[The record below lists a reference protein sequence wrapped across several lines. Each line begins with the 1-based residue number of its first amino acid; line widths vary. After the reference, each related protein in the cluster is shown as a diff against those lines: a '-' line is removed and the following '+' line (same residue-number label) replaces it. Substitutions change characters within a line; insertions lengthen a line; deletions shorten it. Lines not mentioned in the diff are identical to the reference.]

1 MADNPTAVQQA
12 VQRALSEALG
22 TIQRQL
28 AEVQGSFDTVKRA
41 VESGQAGTD
50 SFVGLLPSLLH
61 MQASGASLAATV
73 ESVLRFIGVSA
84 QWTGV
89 PAMAMP
95 AYAEASLDSA
105 RDKPASRPV
114 KPAPTAVAE
123 PEEEEAATVEV
134 ERATTEAP
142 VESVHE
148 ISLEAA
154 AEAPAAVEA
163 APAPAPAAPARV
175 DVNSLPDDLK
185 QMHQKAKRFAKVT
198 VQELIMYKKDEV
210 TRGRENNDLY
220 SRFKDEIDKSKQ
232 LYDKRFEKIA
242 EHKIDY
248 LYDELVRVL
257 ADNNADA
264 LGNYPYRPR

>member
-28 AEVQGSFDTVKRA
+28 TEVQGSFDTVKRA
-41 VESGQAGTD
+41 VESGQAGAD

-89 PAMAMP
+89 PAMTIP
-95 AYAEASLDSA
+95 AAAPA
-105 RDKPASRPV
+105 RPPAA
-114 KPAPTAVAE
+114 PAAREVEE
-123 PEEEEAATVEV
+123 PEEAEEEAATVEV
-134 ERATTEAP
+134 EPAVAAEPA
-142 VESVHE
+142 ESVHE
-148 ISLEAA
+148 ISLDAA
-154 AEAPAAVEA
+154 AEAPPAEA
-163 APAPAPAAPARV
+163 PPPAAPARV
-175 DVNSLPDDLK
+175 DVSSLPDDLK
-185 QMHQKAKRFAKVT
+185 QLHQKAKRFAKVT

-210 TRGRENNDLY
+210 TKGRQNNDLY
-220 SRFKDEIDKSKQ
+220 SRFRDEIDKSKQ

-242 EHKIDY
+242 GHRIDY

>member
-1 MADNPTAVQQA
+1 MADSPTAVQQA

-22 TIQRQL
+22 SIQRQL

-41 VESGQAGTD
+41 VESGQAGAD

-61 MQASGASLAATV
+61 MQASGASLAATI
-73 ESVLRFIGVSA
+73 ESVLRFIGAST
-84 QWTGV
+84 QWSGV
-89 PAMAMP
+89 PAVAMP
-95 AYAEASLDSA
+95 AAA
-105 RDKPASRPV
+105 PA
-114 KPAPTAVAE
+114 PAPTHAAAPASV
-123 PEEEEAATVEV
+123 EEAEEAATVEV
-134 ERATTEAP
+134 EPAVAAEPA
-142 VESVHE
+142 ESVHE
-148 ISLEAA
+148 ISLDAP

-163 APAPAPAAPARV
+163 PPPAAPARV
-175 DVNSLPDDLK
+175 DVGSLPDDLK
-185 QMHQKAKRFAKVT
+185 QLHQKAKRFAKVT

-242 EHKIDY
+242 GHHIDY

>member
-1 MADNPTAVQQA
+1 MADSPTAVQQA

-22 TIQRQL
+22 SVQRQL
-28 AEVQGSFDTVKRA
+28 TEVQSSFDTVKRA
-41 VESGQAGTD
+41 VESGQAGAD

-61 MQASGASLAATV
+61 MQASGASLAATI
-73 ESVLRFIGVSA
+73 ESVLRFIGASA
-84 QWTGV
+84 QWSGV
-89 PAMAMP
+89 PAMAIP
-95 AYAEASLDSA
+95 AAAPAAAPA
-105 RDKPASRPV
+105 RR
-114 KPAPTAVAE
+114 PAPPAAE
-123 PEEEEAATVEV
+123 PEAAVEV
-134 ERATTEAP
+134 EPAAAAEPA
-142 VESVHE
+142 ESVHE
-148 ISLEAA
+148 ISLDAA
-154 AEAPAAVEA
+154 AEAPPAAVEA
-163 APAPAPAAPARV
+163 APAPAAAARV
-175 DVNSLPDDLK
+175 DVSSLPDDLK
-185 QMHQKAKRFAKVT
+185 QLHQKAKRFAKVT

-242 EHKIDY
+242 GHHIDY

>member
-1 MADNPTAVQQA
+1 MADSPTAVQQA

-22 TIQRQL
+22 SVQRQL
-28 AEVQGSFDTVKRA
+28 TEVQSSFDTVKRA
-41 VESGQAGTD
+41 VESGQAGSD

-61 MQASGASLAATV
+61 MQASGASLAATI
-73 ESVLRFIGVSA
+73 ESVLRFIGASA
-84 QWTGV
+84 QWSGV
-89 PAMAMP
+89 PAMAIP
-95 AYAEASLDSA
+95 AAAPAAAPA
-105 RDKPASRPV
+105 RR
-114 KPAPTAVAE
+114 PAPPAAE
-123 PEEEEAATVEV
+123 PEAAVEV
-134 ERATTEAP
+134 EPAAAAEPA
-142 VESVHE
+142 ESVHE
-148 ISLEAA
+148 ISLDAA
-154 AEAPAAVEA
+154 AEAPPAAVEA
-163 APAPAPAAPARV
+163 APAPAAAARV
-175 DVNSLPDDLK
+175 DVSSLPDDLK
-185 QMHQKAKRFAKVT
+185 QLHQKAKRFAKVT

-242 EHKIDY
+242 GHHIDY

>member
-28 AEVQGSFDTVKRA
+28 AEVQGSFDAVKRA
-41 VESGQAGTD
+41 VESGQAGAD
-50 SFVGLLPSLLH
+50 SFVSLLPSLLH

-95 AYAEASLDSA
+95 AYAEA
-105 RDKPASRPV
+105 PTGRPV
-114 KPAPTAVAE
+114 KAAPAAVQE
-123 PEEEEAATVEV
+123 PEEEAAAAEETVEV
-134 ERATTEAP
+134 EPAVAAAP
-142 VESVHE
+142 AESVHE
-148 ISLEAA
+148 ISLDAA
-154 AEAPAAVEA
+154 AEPSPAVEA
-163 APAPAPAAPARV
+163 APPAPPAPARV
-175 DVNSLPDDLK
+175 DVSSLPDDLK
-185 QMHQKAKRFAKVT
+185 QLHQKAKRFAKVT

-210 TRGRENNDLY
+210 TKGRQNNDLY
-220 SRFKDEIDKSKQ
+220 SRFRDEIDKSKQ

>member
-22 TIQRQL
+22 TVQRQL
-28 AEVQGSFDTVKRA
+28 TEVQGSFETVKRA
-41 VESGQAGTD
+41 VESGQGGAD

-73 ESVLRFIGVSA
+73 ESVLRFIGVSS

-95 AYAEASLDSA
+95 VPVAAPAAAPAREVERAAPFARAQGKEA
-105 RDKPASRPV
+105 
-114 KPAPTAVAE
+114 
-123 PEEEEAATVEV
+123 EEEAATVEV
-134 ERATTEAP
+134 EPAVAAEPA
-142 VESVHE
+142 ESVHE
-148 ISLEAA
+148 ISLEPA
-154 AEAPAAVEA
+154 AEAPPPVEA
-163 APAPAPAAPARV
+163 PPPAPAAPARV

-185 QMHQKAKRFAKVT
+185 QMHHKAKRFAKVT

-210 TRGRENNDLY
+210 TRGRESKDLY
-220 SRFKDEIDKSKQ
+220 ARFKDEIDKSKQ

-242 EHKIDY
+242 AHHIDY

-257 ADNNADA
+257 ADNDANA
-264 LGNYPYRPR
+264 LGNYPYRHR

>member
-1 MADNPTAVQQA
+1 MADSPTAVQQA

-22 TIQRQL
+22 SVQRQL
-28 AEVQGSFDTVKRA
+28 TEVQSSFDTVKRA
-41 VESGQAGTD
+41 VESGQAGAD

-61 MQASGASLAATV
+61 MQASGASLAATI
-73 ESVLRFIGVSA
+73 ESVLRFIGASA
-84 QWTGV
+84 QWSGV
-89 PAMAMP
+89 PAMAIP
-95 AYAEASLDSA
+95 AAAPAAAPA
-105 RDKPASRPV
+105 RR
-114 KPAPTAVAE
+114 PAPPAAE
-123 PEEEEAATVEV
+123 PEAAVEV
-134 ERATTEAP
+134 EPAAAAEPA
-142 VESVHE
+142 ESVHE
-148 ISLEAA
+148 ISLDAA
-154 AEAPAAVEA
+154 AEAPPAAVEA
-163 APAPAPAAPARV
+163 APAPAAPARV
-175 DVNSLPDDLK
+175 DVSSLPDDLK
-185 QMHQKAKRFAKVT
+185 QLHQKAKRFAKVT

-242 EHKIDY
+242 GHHIDY

>member
-1 MADNPTAVQQA
+1 MADSPTAVQQA

-22 TIQRQL
+22 SVQRQL
-28 AEVQGSFDTVKRA
+28 TEVQSSFDTVKRA
-41 VESGQAGTD
+41 VESGQAGSD

-73 ESVLRFIGVSA
+73 ESVLRFIGASA
-84 QWTGV
+84 QWSSV

-95 AYAEASLDSA
+95 AAAPAAAPA
-105 RDKPASRPV
+105 RR
-114 KPAPTAVAE
+114 PAPPAAG
-123 PEEEEAATVEV
+123 PEAAVEV
-134 ERATTEAP
+134 EPAVAAEPA
-142 VESVHE
+142 ESVHE
-148 ISLEAA
+148 ISLDAA
-154 AEAPAAVEA
+154 AEAPPAAVEA
-163 APAPAPAAPARV
+163 APAPAARV
-175 DVNSLPDDLK
+175 DVGSLPDDLK
-185 QMHQKAKRFAKVT
+185 QLHQKAKRFAKVT

-210 TRGRENNDLY
+210 TRGRENSDLY

-242 EHKIDY
+242 GHHIDY

>member
-1 MADNPTAVQQA
+1 MADSPTAVQQA

-22 TIQRQL
+22 SVQRQL
-28 AEVQGSFDTVKRA
+28 TEVQSSFDTVKRA
-41 VESGQAGTD
+41 VESGQAGSD

-73 ESVLRFIGVSA
+73 ESVLRFIGASA
-84 QWTGV
+84 QWSGV

-95 AYAEASLDSA
+95 AAAPA
-105 RDKPASRPV
+105 RR
-114 KPAPTAVAE
+114 PAPPAAE
-123 PEEEEAATVEV
+123 PEAAVEV
-134 ERATTEAP
+134 EPAVAAEPA
-142 VESVHE
+142 ESVHE
-148 ISLEAA
+148 ISLDAA
-154 AEAPAAVEA
+154 AEAPPAAVEA
-163 APAPAPAAPARV
+163 APAPAARV
-175 DVNSLPDDLK
+175 DVSSLPDDLK
-185 QMHQKAKRFAKVT
+185 QLHQKAKRFAKVT

-242 EHKIDY
+242 GHHIDY

>member
-1 MADNPTAVQQA
+1 MADSPTAVQQA

-22 TIQRQL
+22 SVQRQL
-28 AEVQGSFDTVKRA
+28 TEVQSSFDTVKRA
-41 VESGQAGTD
+41 VESGQAGVD

-61 MQASGASLAATV
+61 MQASGASLAATI
-73 ESVLRFIGVSA
+73 ESVLRFIGASA
-84 QWTGV
+84 QWSGV
-89 PAMAMP
+89 PAMAIP
-95 AYAEASLDSA
+95 AAAPAAAPA
-105 RDKPASRPV
+105 RR
-114 KPAPTAVAE
+114 PAPPAAE
-123 PEEEEAATVEV
+123 PEAAVEV
-134 ERATTEAP
+134 EPAAAAEPT
-142 VESVHE
+142 ESVHE
-148 ISLEAA
+148 ISLDAA
-154 AEAPAAVEA
+154 AEAPPAAVEA
-163 APAPAPAAPARV
+163 APAPAAAARV
-175 DVNSLPDDLK
+175 DVSSLPDDLK
-185 QMHQKAKRFAKVT
+185 QLHQKAKRFAKVT

-242 EHKIDY
+242 GHHIDY